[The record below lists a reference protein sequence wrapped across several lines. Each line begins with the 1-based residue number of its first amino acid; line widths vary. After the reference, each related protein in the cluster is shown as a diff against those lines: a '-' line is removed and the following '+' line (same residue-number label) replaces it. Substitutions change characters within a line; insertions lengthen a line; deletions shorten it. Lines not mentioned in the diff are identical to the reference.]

1 VSGSKALDIRA
12 AEPQYVDILG
22 VLMAEEKVE
31 LLKGTL
37 DMLILK
43 VVALGPIHGYAIAQ
57 RIQQMSRDFFQL
69 QQGSLYPALHRLEDR
84 GWLKAEWKTT
94 ETGRDAKFYGLTPRG
109 RKHLDA
115 EVENWGKLTDAVALI
130 LRMVE

>member
-1 VSGSKALDIRA
+1 
-12 AEPQYVDILG
+12 
-22 VLMAEEKVE
+22 MTEEKTE

-57 RIQQMSRDFFQL
+57 RIQQISRDFFQL

-84 GWLKAEWKTT
+84 GWLRAAWKPT
-94 ETGRDAKFYGLTPRG
+94 ETGREAKFYALTPKG
-109 RKHLDA
+109 RKQLEA
-115 EVENWGKLTDAVALI
+115 EVKNWEQLTNAVALI
-130 LRMVE
+130 LRTAE

>member
-1 VSGSKALDIRA
+1 MFFA
-12 AEPQYVDILG
+12 
-22 VLMAEEKVE
+22 AEEKVE

-57 RIQQMSRDFFQL
+57 RIRQISRDFFLL

-84 GWLKAEWKTT
+84 GWLKPEWKAT
-94 ETGRDAKFYGLTPRG
+94 ETGRDAKFYALTPKG
-109 RKHLDA
+109 RKQLEA
-115 EVENWGKLTDAVALI
+115 EVKDWEQLTDAIALI
-130 LRMVE
+130 LRTAE